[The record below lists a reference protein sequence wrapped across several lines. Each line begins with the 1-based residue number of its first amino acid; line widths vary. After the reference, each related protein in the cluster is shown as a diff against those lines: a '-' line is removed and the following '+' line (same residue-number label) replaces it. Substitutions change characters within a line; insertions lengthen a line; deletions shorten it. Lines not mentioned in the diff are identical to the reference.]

1 MSYYDFPF
9 TIRDIC
15 DLEGIRLPNDGRQNH
30 TAVCPACGKHTLS
43 ISTGKNN
50 FNCFSCGV
58 HGGMLQLYILCKGES
73 LSLSESRREI
83 MERLGLDEQ
92 DEESN
97 YQKRIKE
104 IREKNK
110 QDEVPQSS
118 LRSELELDETYEEL
132 LNMLSLS
139 KDHFD
144 NLIERGLSE
153 DYIKIRKYRS
163 YPISSYQEFPRKIME
178 QGHYVDGVPGFY
190 KDSKGNWNLKTLK
203 RGIMI
208 PIINLNNQI
217 CGFQIRKDNALL
229 KEWVKK
235 DSNGHPLLDEEGHP
249 IIEKE
254 KKFTWLSSRG
264 QKEGVGVA
272 GSIHYACDFVSQDGL
287 FVPKRPDD
295 DGIVLT
301 EGPLKADIFYNITGY
316 PAMAVPGVSCQV
328 QLGSELDKLKG
339 LGFKKVYNA
348 YDMDYLTNENVFNA
362 MENSYKMI
370 QGKGFELV
378 RLVWNAK
385 DKGLDDYYAN
395 KYRK

>member
-1 MSYYDFPF
+1 MSLIILVLMEEILSDDEARDAYNNISTYLSFPKEIKDWDEFSDNVGVLTDNILSRLKVENKIYSMSYYDFPF

-92 DEESN
+92 DGESN

-229 KEWVKK
+229 KE
-235 DSNGHPLLDEEGHP
+235 
-249 IIEKE
+249 
-254 KKFTWLSSRG
+254 SSIS
-264 QKEGVGVA
+264 V
-272 GSIHYACDFVSQDGL
+272 F
-287 FVPKRPDD
+287 
-295 DGIVLT
+295 LT
-301 EGPLKADIFYNITGY
+301 I
-316 PAMAVPGVSCQV
+316 
-328 QLGSELDKLKG
+328 
-339 LGFKKVYNA
+339 
-348 YDMDYLTNENVFNA
+348 
-362 MENSYKMI
+362 NSP
-370 QGKGFELV
+370 
-378 RLVWNAK
+378 
-385 DKGLDDYYAN
+385 
-395 KYRK
+395 